1 MTRLKIVSNPYQ
13 KRVGFQKWNKELENW
28 EDITAQNNAA
38 SGLLR
43 ERITSGFFPFCMNE
57 IVDEIIEDYSIE
69 GQKIEVVFEGTE
81 GEYKELESL
90 CLNEKYNGK
99 ITLAELKRY
108 LINAQEVLPQINDI
122 FKKELQYL
130 ILEEAGG
137 ADTREELARYSDAAS
152 EVIPVCVLGNYSSGK
167 STFINSLVGRE
178 ILPGGSKPLTA
189 KVHKIQRSLY
199 PDQSEIRFQYN
210 GTPVKIRIDEAS
222 GKISSANMEDAF
234 IQKITELVVVNP
246 EAEDMTRRIN
256 RVLEL
261 INDGKTEG
269 ISSLIEVDVPFHGGL
284 LMNSVNKFVIFD
296 TPGSN
301 SASNQDHAAV
311 LKEAMTGLTNG
322 LLIFVAELERL
333 DGNDNEE
340 LYHEIENMKEFDHR
354 FTMIAVNKADETRLN
369 NGGFTER
376 EKKDI
381 LRQSIPRNL
390 YSAGI
395 YFVSSVMG
403 LGSKI
408 DGKFED
414 EHFAEIY
421 AEKKE
426 KFLNKDS
433 QYYKRLYMYNIV
445 PEQMKAREMESAE
458 NCRDLIFAN
467 SGLFSIEHE
476 IQIFAE
482 KYSAYNKCWQAQLF
496 LGKAIENTSEYIEKK
511 TAELEA
517 SKQKKYENLENE
529 KKELIVQLQK
539 KSDEKKEEAIKTYS
553 DSEVEDAYIGEKE
566 LKILREEKEVPDF
579 DEFHEKEILETKII
593 DDAKQ
598 VFTKGKGWKPLGESV
613 ATYLKKS
620 REHDLKV
627 KEIKDEIEKEERE
640 ELLKKITVRFN
651 ETVKETYQS
660 FAMASCE
667 YWEKRTEQLR
677 TELLKIIA
685 GSEVLTDEN
694 REALEQ
700 IVVSYENIQFNHVS
714 GDIFTI
720 DDFTREIKFGN
731 FKLWKS
737 DKIDTYKAT
746 RAYNKRMKETCK
758 EIYERIRESH
768 EKSVEDWR
776 KNLLHVIA
784 SNIEE
789 YSPQLHEQVL
799 LVKEEEQQLDSL
811 KERKEK
817 IQRYTEQIREMM
829 EWKVLEES

>member
-81 GEYKELESL
+81 GEYKELKSL
-90 CLNEKYNGK
+90 CMNEKYNGK

-137 ADTREELARYSDAAS
+137 ADTRKELEKYSDVAS

-167 STFINSLVGRE
+167 STFI
-178 ILPGGSKPLTA
+178 K
-189 KVHKIQRSLY
+189 
-199 PDQSEIRFQYN
+199 SEIRFQYN
-210 GTPVKIRIDEAS
+210 GTPIKIRIDEAS

-445 PEQMKAREMESAE
+445 PEQMKAREM
-458 NCRDLIFAN
+458 
-467 SGLFSIEHE
+467 
-476 IQIFAE
+476 
-482 KYSAYNKCWQAQLF
+482 
-496 LGKAIENTSEYIEKK
+496 
-511 TAELEA
+511 
-517 SKQKKYENLENE
+517 
-529 KKELIVQLQK
+529 
-539 KSDEKKEEAIKTYS
+539 
-553 DSEVEDAYIGEKE
+553 
-566 LKILREEKEVPDF
+566 
-579 DEFHEKEILETKII
+579 
-593 DDAKQ
+593 
-598 VFTKGKGWKPLGESV
+598 
-613 ATYLKKS
+613 
-620 REHDLKV
+620 
-627 KEIKDEIEKEERE
+627 
-640 ELLKKITVRFN
+640 
-651 ETVKETYQS
+651 
-660 FAMASCE
+660 
-667 YWEKRTEQLR
+667 
-677 TELLKIIA
+677 
-685 GSEVLTDEN
+685 
-694 REALEQ
+694 
-700 IVVSYENIQFNHVS
+700 
-714 GDIFTI
+714 
-720 DDFTREIKFGN
+720 
-731 FKLWKS
+731 
-737 DKIDTYKAT
+737 
-746 RAYNKRMKETCK
+746 
-758 EIYERIRESH
+758 
-768 EKSVEDWR
+768 
-776 KNLLHVIA
+776 
-784 SNIEE
+784 
-789 YSPQLHEQVL
+789 
-799 LVKEEEQQLDSL
+799 
-811 KERKEK
+811 
-817 IQRYTEQIREMM
+817 
-829 EWKVLEES
+829 